1 MAEFVR
7 KAAIGFKEVHGG
19 QSNPECTHV
28 ILTKEEYK
36 ELIERISKAE
46 RGAEEAR
53 YIAERNVQDEKRRA
67 RGRIDEVKAIFVQKE
82 TELKE
87 LLDAE
92 RKECELQRGLNEN
105 LLRIARERA
114 NADRKLRPKKEH
126 SGYVVITSMEKEHR
140 YKDIDDGYLKYVT
153 LWETVLETPYVVRLE
168 VPEVKSL
175 TQELFQY
182 DENEKWMISRIGIN
196 AKYERGYADMIRNK
210 DWKEHARCNVMVDRR
225 LKANYRTG
233 YWEIIFLHTKPLSS
247 VPMDMMPRMQ

>member
-7 KAAIGFKEVHGG
+7 KVTIGFKEVHGG

-36 ELIERISKAE
+36 ELVERISKAE
-46 RGAEEAR
+46 RETEEAR
-53 YIAERNVQDEKRRA
+53 YIAERNVQDEKRRV
-67 RGRIDEVKAIFVQKE
+67 RERIDEVEAIFVQKE
-82 TELKE
+82 IEQKK

-92 RKECELQRGLNEN
+92 RKECELQRGLNKN

-126 SGYVVITSMEKEHR
+126 TGYVVVTSLEKEHR
-140 YKDIDDGYLKYVT
+140 YKDIDDVHLKHVI
-153 LWETVLETPYVVRLE
+153 LWETVLETPYIVRLE
-168 VPEVKSL
+168 EPEVKNL
-175 TQELFQY
+175 TQELFH
-182 DENEKWMISRIGIN
+182 ENGEWIILRIGIN
-196 AKYERGYADMIRNK
+196 AKYEGGYADMVGNNG
-210 DWKEHARCNVMVDRR
+210 WKEHVQYNVMVDRR

>member
-53 YIAERNVQDEKRRA
+53 YIAERNIQDEKRRA
-67 RGRIDEVKAIFVQKE
+67 RERIDEVEAIFAQKE
-82 TELKE
+82 MEAKKT
-87 LLDAE
+87 LDAE
-92 RKECELQRGLNEN
+92 RKECELQRGLNKN

-114 NADRKLRPKKEH
+114 NADRKLRPKKDH
-126 SGYVVITSMEKEHR
+126 TGYVVVTSMEKEYR
-140 YKDIDDGYLKYVT
+140 YKDIDDGYLKHVV
-153 LWETVLETPYVVRLE
+153 LWETILETPYIVRLE
-168 VPEVKSL
+168 EPEVKNL
-175 TQELFQY
+175 TQELFH
-182 DENEKWMISRIGIN
+182 ENEEWIISLIGIN
-196 AKYERGYADMIRNK
+196 AKYEGGYADMVGNK
-210 DWKEHARCNVMVDRR
+210 GWKEHVQYNVMVDQR

-233 YWEIIFLHTKPLSS
+233 YWEIIVLHTKPLTS
-247 VPMDMMPRMQ
+247 VPVDMMPRMQ